1 MLGLLKVIV
10 VMAVIA
16 LVGGFAVHWAK
27 DQTAAAIH
35 RAVDTSLPAQVSAH
49 PWAPLSHGHRVTSA
63 RVRFAE
69 GAVTTTRCHTTLGT
83 YSVRIDHTF
92 SFHRATTP
100 PRAGCPGRRLAAALG
115 HATRVDVSTIDGV
128 DTLAFA
134 NKKKHIVATLRGP
147 HSG

>member
-27 DQTAAAIH
+27 DQASSAIH
-35 RAVDTSLPAQVSAH
+35 RAVDTSLPAKVSAH

-69 GAVTTTRCHTTLGT
+69 GSVTTARCHTTLGT
-83 YSVRIDHTF
+83 YSVQVDHTF

-100 PRAGCPGRRLAAALG
+100 PGAGCPGRRLAAALG
-115 HATRVDVSTIDGV
+115 HATRVDVSTKDDV
-128 DTLAFA
+128 DTLTFTH
-134 NKKKHIVATLRGP
+134 KKQHTVATLRGP

>member
-49 PWAPLSHGHRVTSA
+49 PWAPMSHGHRVTSA

-69 GAVTTTRCHTTLGT
+69 GAVTTARCHTTLGT
-83 YSVRIDHTF
+83 YSVRIDHT
-92 SFHRATTP
+92 SCVAAPPADVDTDNVPPAKSRESMSATT
-100 PRAGCPGRRLAAALG
+100 AA
-115 HATRVDVSTIDGV
+115 
-128 DTLAFA
+128 
-134 NKKKHIVATLRGP
+134 VA
-147 HSG
+147 